1 MELMFDLPSLAS
13 GGDALIIVPPFAG
26 VDRPSLAAHTLQACA
41 RQSGFRVSVLYANLA
56 FARHIGDTNYE
67 GICFGDTTSLLG
79 ERFFSAAAYDLPSF
93 GRDDPE
99 VKVAL
104 GDLSSQVQLDPDIF
118 RRLEAQVPAWC
129 DQLVDA
135 VIRAGDFPVIGC
147 SSTFEQTS
155 ASMAI
160 LNRIKAAKPSVI
172 TVLGGANCEG
182 EMASALLALGTGVD
196 YIFSGESEVTFPQF
210 LHETRNGAELPAGRV
225 LTGSPC
231 VDMDALP
238 TPDFAEYF
246 DQRQCFLP
254 DSPYTADDT
263 LWLPY
268 ESSRGCWWGQ
278 KHHCTF
284 CGINGGGMQFREK
297 SADRV
302 ITELQALS
310 ASFPSRRF
318 CMVDNIMPYQYFH
331 SLIPRLASEVPAL
344 YLFYEQK
351 ANLSLEQVMAL
362 KAAGVARMQPG
373 IEALSSDLLKLMDK
387 GVTTRQ
393 NVALLRY
400 CRAVEMD
407 VSWNLLYAFPGD
419 RAEWYRET
427 LDLLPLIRHLQ
438 PPEGVCHLS
447 IDRFSPY
454 HFDSEKYGIRNVRP
468 IPSYNAALPPH
479 ARVEEIAYH
488 FYGEYESDSDRD
500 VGLIRQL
507 ADEVDRWRAAWESEG
522 KPAPVLQVIRV
533 SSELFMLMD
542 SRGIEGLPEIRFL
555 TRQQAMAAVTGSRI
569 SARIEDME
577 EALATL
583 VAVER
588 DGWYVP
594 LATASPELLQEFEHE
609 ARDNARHGI
618 RALPPLGIE
627 SPVSGNRESAL
638 LS

>member
-1 MELMFDLPSLAS
+1 MEPTLDVPSLA
-13 GGDALIIVPPFAG
+13 GGADALIIVPPFAG

-41 RQSGFRVSVLYANLA
+41 RQAGFRVSVLYANLA
-56 FARHIGDTNYE
+56 FARHIGDSNYE

-79 ERFFSAAAYDLPSF
+79 ERFFAAAAYGLPSF
-93 GRDDPE
+93 GRDDPA

-118 RRLEAQVPAWC
+118 RRLEAEVPAWC
-129 DQLVDA
+129 DQLVDDI
-135 VIRAGDFPVIGC
+135 IRSGSFPVIGC

-160 LNRIKAAKPSVI
+160 LKRVKAAKPTVI
-172 TVLGGANCEG
+172 TILGGANCEG
-182 EMASALLALGTGVD
+182 EMAGAVLALGTAVD

-210 LHETRNGAELPAGRV
+210 LREVRSGGAQLPAERV
-225 LTGSPC
+225 FVGTPC
-231 VDMDALP
+231 VDLDSLP

-246 DQRQCFLP
+246 DQRQRFLP

-263 LWLPY
+263 VWIPY

-302 ITELQALS
+302 ITELRSLIDTLG
-310 ASFPSRRF
+310 SRRF
-318 CMVDNIMPYQYFH
+318 CMVDNIMPYQYFR
-331 SLIPRLASEVPAL
+331 SLIPRLGSEVPDL
-344 YLFYEQK
+344 HLFYEQK

-373 IEALSSDLLKLMDK
+373 IEALSSDLLRLMDK

-400 CRAVEMD
+400 CRAVDMD

-427 LDLLPLIRHLQ
+427 LELLPLIRHLK

-454 HFDSEKYGIRNVRP
+454 HFASARYGIRNVRAL
-468 IPSYNAALPPH
+468 PSYAAALPAH

-488 FYGEYESDSDRD
+488 FYGDYESDSKYDTD
-500 VGLIRQL
+500 LIRQL
-507 ADEVDRWRAAWESEG
+507 EEEVDRWRAAWQAEG
-522 KPAPVLQVIRV
+522 EATPSLQVIRV
-533 SSELFMLMD
+533 TGEHFLLLD
-542 SRGIEGLPEIRFL
+542 SRGLPGLPQIRFL
-555 TRQQAMAAVTGSRI
+555 TRDQAMAAVTGSPASTRVD
-569 SARIEDME
+569 DMA
-577 EALATL
+577 EALASRI
-583 VAVER
+583 AVKR

-594 LATASPELLQEFEHE
+594 LATASPELMREFEYA
-609 ARDNARHGI
+609 ARQNARSVVP
-618 RALPPLGIE
+618 LPLLGNDLRIAT
-627 SPVSGNRESAL
+627 PV
-638 LS
+638 